1 AAGTTGA
8 AGTVGTFAPCT
19 TCQVKVQYTC
29 RSDDMSQISFV
40 LDVTNESPTPIALS
54 SLTLRYWYLTEP
66 PGAMPTQVLE
76 CDFAKIGCTN
86 VVTSADT
93 PGPKFV
99 AVTPP
104 DPQANRY
111 VEIAFKAGALNLDA
125 FLNTGE
131 IQLRVHNKD
140 NSPLQQDMDYS
151 FDCDVK
157 GATIDAAKITAY
169 IGGVLVWGTEPQ

>member
-1 AAGTTGA
+1 
-8 AGTVGTFAPCT
+8 
-19 TCQVKVQYTC
+19 
-29 RSDDMSQISFV
+29 
-40 LDVTNESPTPIALS
+40 
-54 SLTLRYWYLTEP
+54 
-66 PGAMPTQVLE
+66 MPTQVLD

-86 VVTSADT
+86 LVTSADT

-140 NSPLQQDMDYS
+140 NSPIQQNMDYS

-157 GATIDAAKITAY
+157 GATIDATRITAY